1 MTDFGINKNLG
12 YGANS
17 STDVISF
24 YLIVV
29 CSQVQ
34 IIVTGTPPHPQPSV
48 LPIIF
53 PALL

>member
-1 MTDFGINKNLG
+1 MTDFGINKNLA
-12 YGANS
+12 YGVNP

-24 YLIVV
+24 YLIAV

-34 IIVTGTPPHPQPSV
+34 IIVTGTPPLPQPSG
-48 LPIIF
+48 LPMIF